1 MFFFLK
7 KTVFFVCLVGISY
20 LYEGL
25 EQLDPPKQC
34 IRVKYGEGNIP
45 CTNEAFAQCGCYC
58 RTAKTKT
65 LCSPYE
71 MNAAVQQWSQA
82 AYNPITQPV
91 LLSQMHG
98 GTLQ

>member
-1 MFFFLK
+1 MMHLLSVDA
-7 KTVFFVCLVGISY
+7 TVV
-20 LYEGL
+20 
-25 EQLDPPKQC
+25 QQKQ
-34 IRVKYGEGNIP
+34 
-45 CTNEAFAQCGCYC
+45 
-58 RTAKTKT
+58 KT

-98 GTLQ
+98 GTLQWNSV

>member
-1 MFFFLK
+1 MK
-7 KTVFFVCLVGISY
+7 DNVFCLFGWY
-20 LYEGL
+20 LLPLRGSGATRP
-25 EQLDPPKQC
+25 QKQC
-34 IRVKYGEGNIP
+34 IRVKYGEGNIL
-45 CTNEAFAQCGCYC
+45 CTNDAFAQCGCYC
-58 RTAKTKT
+58 HTAKTKT